1 MELSPGSSVCLAF
14 PLGRNAPGKG
24 HNETGF
30 IRTACLRE
38 IKQGTGH
45 QVCPWAPAAADR
57 VLGAEDTR
65 LGESNW
71 KKCKALQRRPIKSS
85 LFCSFFSCFCILG
98 ILLNWGET
106 KMPRSQILQLSSC
119 KMSNERT
126 KVCWI
131 LYC

>member
-1 MELSPGSSVCLAF
+1 MSV
-14 PLGRNAPGKG
+14 GKAVKG
-24 HNETGF
+24 TCKCWRDVCYFNVSEILFLVCTPCP
-30 IRTACLRE
+30 RLRCYP
-38 IKQGTGH
+38 GH
-45 QVCPWAPAAADR
+45 QVRPWTPAAADP

-71 KKCKALQRRPIKSS
+71 KKSKALQRRPIKSS